1 MKFDRPN
8 KFQIK
13 QNYMQFHKIVGT
25 IKKKLYSL
33 TLYALFCE
41 YCVKECLH
49 SIYIGLSSLCK
60 QNQRA
65 KKFRRPVVMKKRK

>member
-49 SIYIGLSSLCK
+49 SIILDY
-60 QNQRA
+60 
-65 KKFRRPVVMKKRK
+65 PVCVNRINEQKNFEDQ